1 MDIKIQ
7 SFKDQLRKEEERE
20 IRRVEEDTK
29 QKIQEF
35 DRELS
40 SKFDT
45 EKQSLVQYYERIRKT
60 VEESEQER
68 FDFEIEKF

>member
-20 IRRVEEDTK
+20 IRRVEEETK
-29 QKIQEF
+29 QKLQEF
-35 DRELS
+35 DRDLS

>member
-1 MDIKIQ
+1 VDIKIQ

-20 IRRVEEDTK
+20 IRRVEEETK
-29 QKIQEF
+29 QKLQEF
-35 DRELS
+35 DRDLS